1 MISAPTLIPT
11 PNQESPKQQ
20 IGHQK
25 VSVENLSDYV
35 SDIDNPSTKK
45 KLIFTTI
52 FRLTESDQTSKAQQ
66 DKFFDLLRDGS
77 NFTDFANQMLFSADN
92 KVYVARY
99 YAKPFL
105 DKLVDKKNY

>member
-45 KLIFTTI
+45 
-52 FRLTESDQTSKAQQ
+52 S
-66 DKFFDLLRDGS
+66 
-77 NFTDFANQMLFSADN
+77 
-92 KVYVARY
+92 
-99 YAKPFL
+99 
-105 DKLVDKKNY
+105 